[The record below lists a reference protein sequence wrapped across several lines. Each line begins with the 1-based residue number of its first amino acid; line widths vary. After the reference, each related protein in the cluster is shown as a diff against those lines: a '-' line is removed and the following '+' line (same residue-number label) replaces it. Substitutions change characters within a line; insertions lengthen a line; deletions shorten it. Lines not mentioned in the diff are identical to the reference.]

1 MNRNL
6 IALFAIIVTLSAT
19 IFYFINNDR
28 ATAML
33 ALFIGIYI
41 TVGLYILLR
50 IIFYFRY
57 KATLNEI
64 FFVLYFNVVATIL
77 ILLEPLVP
85 LSSDKQ
91 FNIAITIGSNQSI
104 PLYITLVSLMAFPY
118 FLFSTILQV
127 RSFTKYE
134 FYRLSPTAE
143 KGFKAEWVALIVYF
157 GFGIIFM
164 LAGLAGSDLLSVIF
178 GIYFIFNGF
187 AYFLGK

>member
-6 IALFAIIVTLSAT
+6 ITLFAIIVTLSAT

-50 IIFYFRY
+50 ILFYFRY
-57 KATLNEI
+57 KATINEL
-64 FFVLYFNVVATIL
+64 FYVLYFNVVATVL

-85 LSSDKQ
+85 LSSEKH
-91 FNIAITIGSNQSI
+91 FNIAISIGSNQSV
-104 PLYITLVSLMAFPY
+104 PLYITLVSIMAFPY

-157 GFGIIFM
+157 IFGIIFIF
-164 LAGLAGSDLLSVIF
+164 AAQTCSAHLSLII
-178 GIYFIFNGF
+178 GKYFIFNRF
-187 AYFLGK
+187 EYFLAK